1 MISKAWR
8 YSVTVTFD
16 VDLTFPEKDPDH
28 WDVVEAIKEAVE
40 NNKTDLQNYE
50 LNGSPDLVDAPP
62 YEEP

>member
-1 MISKAWR
+1 M
-8 YSVTVTFD
+8 TVTFD